1 MSKSIFQNKEDK
13 STKKSEHAALMTV
26 IGPGNLLILLGI
38 IIFLVGVIIYS
49 VTVPIN
55 ITTTMDAVVSYGEGT
70 AQVVVENEGI
80 LSQLS
85 VSNGDYVKRGD
96 LLGVLTTEGTAAQ
109 ITSGAV
115 LTEEEKSLVKRQTMI
130 VAMESG
136 VVSGL
141 SFEDGAFLP
150 KNSTLCQIV
159 KRENE
164 ETTVVV
170 LAYSSYE
177 QAINV
182 KQGDRAFVAV
192 ESASTDEYGYLNGI
206 VRSVQLSGL
215 SQDQESPIEMQIIID
230 PKVDDQGNYIWTKEN
245 NGFSGEIAAGTS
257 ASATIFTDQLYLID
271 LIIS

>member
-1 MSKSIFQNKEDK
+1 MSKSIFRNKEDK

-49 VTVPIN
+49 ITVPIN
-55 ITTTMDAVVSYGEGT
+55 ITTTLDAVVSYGEGNVD
-70 AQVVVENEGI
+70 VVVENEGI

-109 ITSGAV
+109 ITNGAV
-115 LTEEEKSLVKRQTMI
+115 LTEEEKSKVKRQTMI

-136 VVSGL
+136 VVAGL
-141 SFEDGAFLP
+141 RFEDGAFLP

-170 LAYSSYE
+170 QAYSSYE
-177 QAINV
+177 GAINV
-182 KQGDRAFVAV
+182 KQGDKVFVAL
-192 ESASTDEYGYLNGI
+192 ESVNNDKYGYLRGI

-215 SQDQESPIEMQIIID
+215 SQDQESPIEMLIIID

-245 NGFSGEIAAGTS
+245 NDFTGEITAGTS
-257 ASATIFTDQLYLID
+257 GSATIFTDQLYLID